1 MTGDLFVQDAK
12 AEARRSPRTGRI
24 PEGPDGR
31 VFSSEWIQA
40 ALMRPARML
49 WSSKWLDWLAIRSTA
64 SSTLVFERSRADRL
78 RLRWLA
84 AAEAAREKR

>member
-1 MTGDLFVQDAK
+1 MTGDLFVQEATT
-12 AEARRSPRTGRI
+12 EARRSPRTGRI
-24 PEGPDGR
+24 VQGPDGR

-40 ALMRPARML
+40 ALMRPARTL
-49 WSSKWLDWLAIRSTA
+49 SSSKWLDWLAIRSTA
-64 SSTLVFERSRADRL
+64 SSTLVFARPGADRL